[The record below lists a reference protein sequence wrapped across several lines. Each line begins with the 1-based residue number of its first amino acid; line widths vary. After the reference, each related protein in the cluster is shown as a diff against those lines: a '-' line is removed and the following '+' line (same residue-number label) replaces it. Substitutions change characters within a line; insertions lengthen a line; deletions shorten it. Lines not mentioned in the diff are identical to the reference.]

1 MPGRNFL
8 FVPGPTNIPFSVD
21 NAMRVPQE
29 DHRRPD
35 FHKLTKPLFKDLNKI
50 FKTTKGQSF
59 ILPATG
65 TAGWEVAL
73 TNTLSPGDKVVSARF
88 GQFSHLWID
97 LAQRIGLDVE
107 FFKTPWGEGFPLD
120 KLKKCLLADTKH
132 KIKGI
137 MACHNETATGV
148 TSDIK
153 GIRQV
158 LKQTK
163 HPALLYV
170 DGVSSIASI
179 DFRMDEWEVDVALSG
194 SQKGLMLPAGLAV
207 VCVSPKARRAM
218 RSAKCPRCF
227 LDLQDHINTNKDGF
241 FPYTPSIPLLYGL
254 RESLDILLNKE
265 GLNNVFKRHHRL
277 AEGVR
282 KAISAWGLKL
292 VAKKPQWH
300 SDTVSAIRVPSDC
313 DARDIIE
320 IAYYRYNLSL
330 GAGLSELA
338 GKAFRIGH
346 LGDHNEGSILSA
358 LATVEMAM
366 RDAGLKIKPGSG
378 VAAALEY
385 FRATAPAYAGKLP
398 SGKSLTTSA
407 AKKKKAKRPTK
418 SPAKKKTSVKKK
430 KS

>member
-1 MPGRNFL
+1 MLGRNLL
-8 FVPGPTNIPFSVD
+8 FVPGPTNIPHSID

-35 FHKLTKPLFKDLNKI
+35 FHKLTKLLFKDLNKI
-50 FKTTKGQSF
+50 FKTAKGQSF
-59 ILPATG
+59 IFPATG

-73 TNTLSPGDKVVSARF
+73 TNTLSPGDKVLSARF

-97 LAQRIGLDVE
+97 LAQRVGLDVE
-107 FFKTPWGEGFPLD
+107 YFETPWGEGFPLE
-120 KLKKCLLADTKH
+120 KLKKRLLADKRH
-132 KIKGI
+132 EIKGV

-153 GIRQV
+153 GIRRV
-158 LKQTK
+158 LNETK

-179 DFRMDEWEVDVALSG
+179 DFRMDEWAVDVALSG
-194 SQKGLMLPAGLAV
+194 SQKGLMLPAGLAL
-207 VCVSPKARRAM
+207 VCFSQKARQAM
-218 RSAKCPRCF
+218 RYAKCPRCF
-227 LDLQDHINTNKDGF
+227 LDLQDHISTNKDGF

-254 RESLDILLNKE
+254 RESLDTLLHAE
-265 GLNNVFKRHHRL
+265 GLTQVFKRHHRL

-282 KAISAWGLKL
+282 KAVAAWGLKL

-300 SDTVSAIRVPSDC
+300 SDTVTAIRVPANH
-313 DARDIIE
+313 DARDVIE

-346 LGDHNEGSILSA
+346 IGDHNEGSILSA
-358 LATVEMAM
+358 LAVAEMAM
-366 RDAGLKIKPGSG
+366 RDAGLKITAGSG
-378 VAAALEY
+378 VAAASEY
-385 FRATAPAYAGKLP
+385 FRATAPAYKGSLP
-398 SGKSLTTSA
+398 SGKSLGAVAKKKKPA
-407 AKKKKAKRPTK
+407 AKKKPLSKKK
-418 SPAKKKTSVKKK
+418 IAKKK
-430 KS
+430 